1 MLSIGGRFTLLKA
14 VLGSTT
20 NYYMPIFKAPDK
32 VLYLLE
38 ELRGRFF
45 WGAEVGKRKLHWI
58 AWNRAL
64 AIKDDG
70 ELIVD
75 DIHGGVAGNF
85 RFVNHFGGISSWVNL
100 VRGMEKLKN
109 KGVNLDQNCSIKVG
123 NGQRTKFWA
132 DVWLGDK
139 VFKESYP
146 RLFALNH
153 DPNAKVVDRCD
164 VARELLAILRREWN
178 KVNKLPN
185 LSLCSNIEDLIMEK
199 ADPCWTKEEFDHEI
213 TENEYAIEGAS
224 IDRIT
229 THLLQ
234 QLQNPSPS
242 RGPRVQRRYID
253 RGRADAEQRLFRDYF
268 AENPTYP
275 EYKFRRR
282 FRMRKSLFL
291 KIVGDMEASHDYF
304 KQRRNA
310 SGMLG
315 FHPIQRCTAV
325 LRMLAYGTHPD
336 ALDESIRMSA
346 RVARE
351 SLDIFCDF
359 VLIMYKP
366 RYGREPT
373 RNDIRQLYAHHAQ
386 VHGFPGML
394 GSLDCMHWRWN
405 GCPSAW
411 HGQYTKGQYGYP
423 TVVLQAAASQDMCSD
438 FYTKIH
444 NGTAPDSSF
453 TLRGTQYRFGYYLV
467 DGIYPERSIFVKT
480 LAYPDDPQRQKY
492 KRAQERARKDIERA
506 FGVLKKRSDR
516 IPILRYRS
524 RSYDPI
530 HDPTDLRS
538 YCDPARFLEV
548 MFTCMIL
555 HNMILEDEGHAIC
568 QYDENEIIPPPQ
580 PLPVASPEYLQRVQ
594 IVRSREIHGDLR
606 RHLVDHLWTVDHLD
620 LNMDPVDEYE
630 DAYSDEDNV

>member
-1 MLSIGGRFTLLKA
+1 MSSSSSI
-14 VLGSTT
+14 S
-20 NYYMPIFKAPDK
+20 
-32 VLYLLE
+32 
-38 ELRGRFF
+38 
-45 WGAEVGKRKLHWI
+45 
-58 AWNRAL
+58 
-64 AIKDDG
+64 
-70 ELIVD
+70 
-75 DIHGGVAGNF
+75 
-85 RFVNHFGGISSWVNL
+85 ISSSSSDD
-100 VRGMEKLKN
+100 E
-109 KGVNLDQNCSIKVG
+109 
-123 NGQRTKFWA
+123 
-132 DVWLGDK
+132 LG
-139 VFKESYP
+139 EQ
-146 RLFALNH
+146 
-153 DPNAKVVDRCD
+153 
-164 VARELLAILRREWN
+164 I
-178 KVNKLPN
+178 
-185 LSLCSNIEDLIMEK
+185 
-199 ADPCWTKEEFDHEI
+199 
-213 TENEYAIEGAS
+213 GAS

-229 THLLQ
+229 AHLLEE
-234 QLQNPSPS
+234 LQNPSPS
-242 RGPRVQRRYID
+242 REPRLQRRYIH
-253 RGRADAEQRLFRDYF
+253 RGRREAEQRLFRDYF

-282 FRMRKSLFL
+282 FRMRKSLFM
-291 KIVGDMEASHDYF
+291 KIVRDMEASHDYF
-304 KQRRNA
+304 KQRRSA

-336 ALDESIRMSA
+336 ALDETTRMSA

-351 SLDIFCDF
+351 SLDLFCDL

-423 TVVLQAAASQDMCSD
+423 TVVLQAAASQDMWFWHSYFGAPGSHNDLNILNSSD
-438 FYTKIH
+438 FYTKLH

-480 LAYPDDPQRQKY
+480 LAYPDDAQRQKY

-506 FGVLKKRSDR
+506 FGVLKKRFA
-516 IPILRYRS
+516 ILAKPS
-524 RSYDPI
+524 LFTKKS
-530 HDPTDLRS
+530 TMMK
-538 YCDPARFLEV
+538 V

-555 HNMILEDEGHAIC
+555 HNMILEDERHAIC

-620 LNMDPVDEYE
+620 LNMDPVDEY
-630 DAYSDEDNV
+630 DGAYSDEDNI